1 MVDLPCPENKGCARP
16 EVGAKAPAWGAGRAL
31 PDLSVGRGLG
41 ERGHPK

>member
-16 EVGAKAPAWGAGRAL
+16 EVGAL

-41 ERGHPK
+41 EQEHPK